1 MLRNIASEDIT
12 MVEVLIE
19 QPNPKQALFFK
30 AKGRYINYG
39 GARAGGKSW
48 AMRNKFVLLCGR
60 YNGIQCLLLRRT
72 LPELQENHVQPLLR
86 LLKNVAVYNK
96 QEKVFNFPNGAR
108 LKLGYCANENDVLQ
122 YQGQAY
128 DVIGLEEATM
138 FTEFQFNCLRESNR
152 SSGLMS
158 ESFAP
163 RMYLTCNPGGV
174 GHHWVKRLFV
184 DRKYKD
190 KERPEDYTF
199 IPASVYDNSVFMER
213 DPDYVAQLESL
224 PEKRRKMMLLGEWD
238 VAEGAFFEEFADNP
252 EHYEDRIKTHV
263 IAPFEIP
270 DGWKIYR
277 SFDWGYNKPFS
288 CGWWAVDYD
297 GVVYRILELYGCTK
311 NDNEGVRWTPPQVFA
326 EIHRIETEHRWLKG
340 KKIQGIADPAIWDA
354 ETGESIADT
363 AAKHQVYFTQGDNK
377 RIAGWMQV
385 HYRMAFDDNGY
396 PMMYVFNNCKA
407 FIRTIPLLQYDD
419 HKVEDLNTEGEDH
432 IADETRY
439 FLMSRPISPR
449 AQVKPDEYEKNPLK
463 IFLDI
468 PKEDLVA
475 PPSRPKMV
483 IVKEN

>member
-1 MLRNIASEDIT
+1 MLRIIASEEVEMI
-12 MVEVLIE
+12 EVLIE
-19 QPNPKQALFFK
+19 QPHPKQALFFK

-60 YNGIQCLLLRRT
+60 YSGIQCLLLRRT

-86 LLKNVAVYNK
+86 LLKGVATYNK

-238 VAEGAFFEEFADNP
+238 VAEGAFFEEFVDDP
-252 EHYEDRIKTHV
+252 DHYEDRIKTHV

-297 GVVYRILELYGCTK
+297 GVAYRILELYGCTK

-354 ETGESIADT
+354 ETGESIADV
-363 AAKHQVYFTQGDNK
+363 AAKHQVYFSQGDNK

-385 HYRMAFDDNGY
+385 HYRMAFDENGY
-396 PMMYVFNNCKA
+396 PMMYIFNNCKA
-407 FIRTIPLLQYDD
+407 FIRTIPLLQYDE
-419 HKVEDLNTEGEDH
+419 HKVEDLDTDGEDH
-432 IADETRY
+432 IADEMRY
-439 FLMSRPISPR
+439 FLMSRPIAPR
-449 AQVKPDEYEKNPLK
+449 VKAQPDEYEKSPLK
-463 IFLDI
+463 MFLDI

-475 PPSRPKMV
+475 PPSRAKMV